1 MNSREYLNKYKP
13 MNIEQLEA
21 AKIELEEKLE
31 SAVNEIT
38 EKQYHGTL
46 EEEYQAE
53 EVRNELHKELSAVE
67 SVLNVKRWE

>member
-1 MNSREYLNKYKP
+1 MDSTNNRFVTEWRASTVT
-13 MNIEQLEA
+13 
-21 AKIELEEKLE
+21 LEEKIDA
-31 SAVNEIT
+31 AVNEIT

-53 EVRNELHKELSAVE
+53 EVRNELHKELSALE

>member
-1 MNSREYLNKYKP
+1 MNTREYLNKYKP

-21 AKIELEEKLE
+21 AKSELEEKIDA
-31 SAVNEIT
+31 AVNEIT

-53 EVRNELHKELSAVE
+53 EVRNELHKELSALE